1 MFAPVVNHVPHLLDT
16 LRKIFHRWTIR
27 ESHIF
32 DALAS
37 TYVAYFTGI
46 YVEENPG
53 NTDDFMFDALLKEA
67 KAIVDRRWQRRKI
80 SPDVKCRC
88 RLPLNSDA
96 DFR

>member
-16 LRKIFHRWTIR
+16 LRKISHRWTIR
-27 ESHIF
+27 ESHII

-67 KAIVDRRWQRRKI
+67 KAENEV
-80 SPDVKCRC
+80 
-88 RLPLNSDA
+88 
-96 DFR
+96 